1 MAEAQGG
8 GVSAVRSWVRSW
20 IELIDQYLQVFLFG
34 LMCIGLV
41 LASLFL
47 WHGKL
52 TGGEWSAV
60 CLGLFGSNALGGS
73 LTQLAKSKGAPLD
86 NGYQRPIA

>member
-1 MAEAQGG
+1 MS
-8 GVSAVRSWVRSW
+8 VVRRWARSW

-47 WHGKL
+47 WYGKL
-52 TGGEWSAV
+52 TGGEWSTV
-60 CLGLFGSNALGGS
+60 CLGLFGSNAIGGS
-73 LTQLAKSKGAPLD
+73 LTQFAKSKGGATD
-86 NGYQRPIA
+86 AGYQRPVT